1 MIILSCLL
9 PAVSDDIFQ
18 HSLPMNLHK
27 HQLHLQEQHS
37 ESFNIW
43 SAIIRINTV
52 GKSLIMKSSPNQNL
66 NYTMTIHKSYS
77 LTHTMT
83 IHKSYSLTHTMTI
96 HKSYSLTHT
105 ISVMTPYQQQYG
117 TKHVQC
123 KKHQNLLCLKHN
135 RKIIER

>member
-66 NYTMTIHKSYS
+66 NND
-77 LTHTMT
+77 HTQELFT
-83 IHKSYSLTHTMTI
+83 YPYYDHTQELFT
-96 HKSYSLTHT
+96 Y
-105 ISVMTPYQQQYG
+105 PYY
-117 TKHVQC
+117 
-123 KKHQNLLCLKHN
+123 
-135 RKIIER
+135 